1 MNSQRSDDG
10 LLEILG
16 DLAASLRAMHERQET
31 LRARIATLEERVG
44 AARSNQSG
52 RDLRNEPS
60 AEVSTRE
67 GERPLALTTGS
78 ILVV

>member
-31 LRARIATLEERVG
+31 LRARIATLEERLG
-44 AARSNQSG
+44 AARSNQSS
-52 RDLRNEPS
+52 RDLRNEPN

-67 GERPLALTTGS
+67 GERPLSFTTGS
-78 ILVV
+78 ILAV